1 MAGPTL
7 ILNTTQFGHADLLD
21 ELEAGANEV
30 FYKYSKNQNEYGRK
44 TKAKEL
50 YLDFVF
56 YFIRSIIS
64 DYTILQG

>member
-30 FYKYSKNQNEYGRK
+30 FCNCSNKNGDVGEA
-44 TKAKEL
+44 KAEKF
-50 YLDFVF
+50 YLCFCF
-56 YFIRSIIS
+56 YFVRSNIS